1 MKGAG
6 LTAAFP
12 FVGALGAYAAL
23 RTLHGGLAEETIYF
37 IFSILAVGAAA
48 VGSLVAALTLD
59 AGDYMRRPWSLM
71 GVCYGLL
78 VLNALLFRTTSRF
91 EAQDL
96 SALSVALSGVLVFA
110 GNVCSVWGTVQI
122 ARAWRVA
129 GLDLRVPSAVRWVAV
144 GVSLA
149 IALALVGALTLED
162 LRTVSGGDLR
172 VLPSLA
178 SNVGDVVSL
187 TLVAPILLTAFAL
200 RGGSLGWPWS
210 LLALSS
216 VGWLL
221 YSAAAVLGPALG
233 LDPSARRPFEASMR
247 VLACAA
253 QLSAGLLQATVLTES
268 EQPLPMPL
276 AVRR

>member
-178 SNVGDVVSL
+178 SNTGDVVSL

-200 RGGSLGWPWS
+200 RGGNLGWPWS
-210 LLALSS
+210 LLAFASL
-216 VGWLL
+216 GWLVYGAAPMVGTYL
-221 YSAAAVLGPALG
+221 GVDESTMRAFGAAVRTFAC
-233 LDPSARRPFEASMR
+233 
-247 VLACAA
+247 LA
-253 QLSAGLLQATVLTES
+253 QMSAGLLQALVVMEP
-268 EQPLPMPL
+268 EHPLPAHL
-276 AVRR
+276 LRA